1 MKILLVAP
9 VYLNLYKI
17 IKDELVAEGHSVVY
31 FHILKWEFSKL
42 HPAFYDRTYSPINTA
57 LHKTAMP

>member
-1 MKILLVAP
+1 MADEMVLPTLNVAITTVTLGQSTIFMLL
-9 VYLNLYKI
+9 
-17 IKDELVAEGHSVVY
+17 E
-31 FHILKWEFSKL
+31 HILKWEFSKL